1 MSKKAYS
8 DKEREII
15 RTELMKRAET
25 LFRKKGLQST
35 SIDEIYAPVG
45 ISKTFFYSFFPSKI
59 HLAEA
64 VINDEFVKIRISF
77 HGNVWDYGA
86 ENGMKETLK
95 EMVDGKYYFPTIED
109 QAYMRNQMSEA
120 ELSAF
125 QDGLS
130 DVFADML
137 NTIGIPET
145 RLEPGVFCNLMM
157 SILITGTIQENSTVL
172 MYPDVSTKVSGIQID
187 EFVSYVLRMKVN

>member
-64 VINDEFVKIRISF
+64 VINDEFVKIRTSF

>member
-59 HLAEA
+59 YLAEA
-64 VINDEFVKIRISF
+64 VINDEFVKIRTSF

>member
-1 MSKKAYS
+1 
-8 DKEREII
+8 
-15 RTELMKRAET
+15 MKYTHPSAFPRLSST
-25 LFRKKGLQST
+25 L
-35 SIDEIYAPVG
+35 
-45 ISKTFFYSFFPSKI
+45 FFPSKI
-59 HLAEA
+59 YLAEA
-64 VINDEFVKIRISF
+64 VINDEFVKIRTSF

-86 ENGMKETLK
+86 ENRMKETLK

>member
-64 VINDEFVKIRISF
+64 VINDEFVKIRTSF

-172 MYPDVSTKVSGIQID
+172 MYRDVSTKVSGIQID